1 MSNAKSANKTV
12 IIAVAAVC
20 LALLVWFIFSSL
32 TTGARA
38 RQPVDDQTVSGDLG
52 DDMDGDPS
60 DDDMMLDDDFGA
72 DPDDPGFDPG
82 EGAPGE
88 EAATE

>member
-20 LALLVWFIFSSL
+20 LALLVWFIVSSL
-32 TTGARA
+32 TTGSRA
-38 RQPVDDQTVSGDLG
+38 RQPIEETVSGDLD
-52 DDMDGDPS
+52 DDMGD
-60 DDDMMLDDDFGA
+60 DDDMMFDDLGA

-88 EAATE
+88 EDATE